1 MEFRRLKKTLTDLLS
16 SANEDG
22 VLVLDS
28 ERPGPAFAISALIHG
43 DEISGLLT
51 LARLYEA
58 IQSGYLPL
66 NAGRLLLM
74 LANYEILLEADT
86 FEQVTRHRGVDLNR
100 VWGQNDPVIRDGN
113 VGAGELAVRER
124 LLPWITQADHLVDLH
139 STGQPSTPMGILV
152 SQSPVICT
160 RVLDVLDVDW
170 VFQNIHE
177 YLNGVSLIER
187 HQTECLKRN
196 PQAASLS
203 LVIEAGQHT
212 DLSSVDRNVRNVM
225 HLISAEGISPPVAPP
240 RTETPIALDIYRVGL
255 AQSPGDI
262 IDWHYTTN
270 PASFDR
276 VSDSTSICSLHDE
289 SVVADGDSFIV
300 MPRLRAISAGDEM
313 FYLARRSKQAG

>member
-16 SANEDG
+16 AANEDG
-22 VLVLDS
+22 VIVLDS
-28 ERPGPAFAISALIHG
+28 ERPGPTFAISALTHG

-58 IQSGYLPL
+58 VKSGHLPL
-66 NAGRLLLM
+66 DAGRLLLV
-74 LANYEILLEADT
+74 LANYEILLQAET
-86 FEQVTRHRGVDLNR
+86 VEQVTRHRGVDLNR
-100 VWGQNDPVIRDGN
+100 VWEQNDPVIRHGN

-124 LLPWITQADHLVDLH
+124 LLPWVAKADHLVDLH

-152 SQSPVICT
+152 SQSPEICA

-187 HQTECLKRN
+187 HQIECLKRD

-203 LVIEAGQHT
+203 LVIEAGQHA
-212 DLSSVDRNVRNVM
+212 DLSTVDRNVRNVM
-225 HLISAEGISPPVAPP
+225 HLIAATGMSPAVAPRGTDAP
-240 RTETPIALDIYRVGL
+240 TALDVYQVGL
-255 AQSPGDI
+255 AQSSGDI
-262 IDWHYTTN
+262 INWRYTKS

-276 VSDSTSICSLHDE
+276 VSDGTEICSLHDE
-289 SVVADGDSFIV
+289 LIVANGDSFIV
-300 MPRLRAISAGDEM
+300 MPRLKAISAGDEM
-313 FYLARRSKQAG
+313 FYLSRLSG